1 MKIPI
6 KNLKLNPRREQILIN
21 IINERLNYINEE
33 LGYIIAMNYT
43 PDDLLLEEKEHL
55 IEMIKEIEVEKWK
68 KKIIH

>member
-55 IEMIKEIEVEKWK
+55 IEMIKEIEVEK
-68 KKIIH
+68 